1 MKEIWKEIKNYEGL
15 YEVSTTGNVRNYNS
29 KKILKGGLD
38 KDWYIIIGLTKNKI
52 RKTFKVH
59 RLVAEAFIPNPNNHP
74 VVNHKDQS
82 PNKKKGII
90 SNNVVDNLEWCTI
103 KYNSNYGNI
112 KEIQREIFLNRDDLS
127 KTILQ
132 YNLDGIFIKEWRS
145 QKEIERELGFKQPNI
160 SFACLNLDTHQAF
173 GYIWHIKESDNYPL
187 HINKYKHPRSKPI
200 YQYDLNLNFIKF
212 WENGAPQI
220 QKEMSLTDCQR
231 NKISGVCNGCRK
243 QKQTRGFIWSYKE
256 LTENF
261 VLDNDANIVL

>member
-1 MKEIWKEIKNYEGL
+1 MKEIWKDIVGYEGL
-15 YEVSTTGNVRNYNS
+15 YKISNYGRVKN
-29 KKILKGGLD
+29 KNKVLKLKVD
-38 KDWYIIIGLTKNKI
+38 KDWYYRIGLSKNNKQKFYFI
-52 RKTFKVH
+52 H
-59 RLVAEAFIPNPNNHP
+59 RLVAQAFIPNPNDYP
-74 VVNHKDQS
+74 QVNHKDQS
-82 PNKKKGII
+82 PNKKLGIFAN
-90 SNNVVDNLEWCTI
+90 NNVANLEWCDC
-103 KYNSNYGNI
+103 KYNNNYGTV
-112 KEIQREIFLNRDDLS
+112 KELQRKAQLNRIDVS
-127 KTILQ
+127 KVILQ
-132 YNLDGIFIKEWRS
+132 YNLNGEFIKEWRS